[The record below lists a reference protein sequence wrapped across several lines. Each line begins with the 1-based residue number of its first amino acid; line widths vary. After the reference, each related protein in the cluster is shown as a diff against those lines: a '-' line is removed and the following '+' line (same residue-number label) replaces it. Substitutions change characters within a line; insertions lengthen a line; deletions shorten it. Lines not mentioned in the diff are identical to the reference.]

1 MSKIDTQ
8 IVENGFFNCKLT
20 VKDGEDLTISVRPD
34 GFVNA
39 TQLCKAGGKQ
49 FKHWNSIEKTRTFLQ
64 VLTTSTGIPVL
75 ELIKMNAGE
84 KHTWVHPQVA
94 INIAQWISPEFELQV
109 KKNIDELKIKEQE
122 QEQEQKQ
129 LQISNLNLGNGFI
142 IENRLEDGYIN
153 VTSLCKAGGKQFKSW
168 NRLDKTRSFLQV
180 LSTSVKIHTDLLIK
194 MNIGGLNED
203 RKTWVHPQ
211 VAINIAQWISPD
223 FDVKVSAWIY
233 ELVLTGKVE
242 LGKEKSNDELLKL
255 QQELL
260 LKDELINT
268 ITIDHKSLISDHKIL
283 QNNHN
288 NILKRRNRTDFDY
301 GNVIYII
308 SHPAFIAYYNA
319 DYYKIGKSSQTKD
332 EPEACFKHRLGTYNT
347 GAPVDY
353 TVHYLLYVE
362 DNDYVEKSLKLSYA
376 LKLNPSNKEWIKD
389 VKLADIIDF
398 LRKLCVLLNIAHKE
412 VVFENISEIENEPKV
427 VEEEEV
433 IEEEEEEEVIEE
445 EVVKEEVV
453 KEEVVKEEVVEEEEV
468 PNRVC
473 KKCSKKK
480 NIDMFKRHGR
490 GYSLSCLECD
500 KPYKRPTGTCIEC
513 KASIADKRAE
523 RCVACAKKASR
534 LVVDRPSYVQL
545 KRDLENMSYVACG
558 KKYGVSDNSIRKWI
572 RVYEGKPTKPV
583 FKV

>member
-1 MSKIDTQ
+1 MTTTPENIVLSNNNLFLFKSDLTNGKEIRVVGTAETPLFIGKDIAEILGYIDT
-8 IVENGFFNCKLT
+8 KT
-20 VKDGEDLTISVRPD
+20 
-34 GFVNA
+34 
-39 TQLCKAGGKQ
+39 
-49 FKHWNSIEKTRTFLQ
+49 SIEDH
-64 VLTTSTGIPVL
+64 VDD
-75 ELIKMNAGE
+75 EDKMRWSHVQKSKGGVSPPL
-84 KHTWVHPQVA
+84 KLHPQT
-94 INIAQWISPEFELQV
+94 I
-109 KKNIDELKIKEQE
+109 
-122 QEQEQKQ
+122 
-129 LQISNLNLGNGFI
+129 
-142 IENRLEDGYIN
+142 
-153 VTSLCKAGGKQFKSW
+153 
-168 NRLDKTRSFLQV
+168 
-180 LSTSVKIHTDLLIK
+180 
-194 MNIGGLNED
+194 
-203 RKTWVHPQ
+203 
-211 VAINIAQWISPD
+211 
-223 FDVKVSAWIY
+223 
-233 ELVLTGKVE
+233 
-242 LGKEKSNDELLKL
+242 
-255 QQELL
+255 
-260 LKDELINT
+260 LINESGLYSLILRSKLENARKFKRW
-268 ITIDHKSLISDHKIL
+268 ITSEVLPSIRKSGQYKLDQDFKKLSEDHKSLISDHKIL

-332 EPEACFKHRLGTYNT
+332 EAEACFKHRLGTYNT

-398 LRKLCVLLNIAHKE
+398 LRKLCTLLNIAHKE
-412 VVFENISEIENEPKV
+412 VVFENISNIENEPKV
-427 VEEEEV
+427 VEEEEELV
-433 IEEEEEEEVIEE
+433 EEEVVEEEEDVVEEEEDVVEE
-445 EVVKEEVV
+445 AEEDKVVKEEVV
-453 KEEVVKEEVVEEEEV
+453 EEEVVEEEEV